1 MKISKLTEPCLGT
14 HDKVKH
20 RKRKLFSTT
29 SGEWLIGSG
38 SKEIII
44 TVNKGCLIIS
54 ELVKEAHVHACWVA
68 SVESDSSTAWTV
80 ACQAPLSLGFSRQ
93 EHQSGLPH
101 PPPGDLPDPG
111 MEPESLR
118 SPTLAGRFFTTSAT
132 WEICSLEEQDIQDHW
147 AELEQ
152 YLSGDLLGSGEA
164 WIVFLEP
171 VMQYFIRYI
180 FILLSWKLLPSRYFK
195 LIVSYIDVWL
205 LTAISS
211 FGYSELN

>member
-1 MKISKLTEPCLGT
+1 MPWDPWQSETQEEETVFYHFRRVTHRVRIERDHYYSQQRLPDHFRTGKGGT
-14 HDKVKH
+14 RACMLSCFSWV
-20 RKRKLFSTT
+20 RLFNRMDCSLPG
-29 SGEWLIGSG
+29 SSIIGIFQARTP
-38 SKEIII
+38 E
-44 TVNKGCLIIS
+44 
-54 ELVKEAHVHACWVA
+54 WVA
-68 SVESDSSTAWTV
+68 
-80 ACQAPLSLGFSRQ
+80 
-93 EHQSGLPH
+93 H

-132 WEICSLEEQDIQDHW
+132 WEICSLEEQDSQDHW